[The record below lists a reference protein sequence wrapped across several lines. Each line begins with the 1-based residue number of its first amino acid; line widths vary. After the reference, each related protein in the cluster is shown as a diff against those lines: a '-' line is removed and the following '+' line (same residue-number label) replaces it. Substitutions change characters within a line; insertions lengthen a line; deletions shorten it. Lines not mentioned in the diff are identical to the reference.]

1 MDSYGMSQ
9 PDESMDT
16 QSGCAEMEG
25 GEDGGE
31 GIESLTFAGEQ
42 VPFDE
47 Q

>member
-16 QSGCAEMEG
+16 QSGGAEMEG
-25 GEDGGE
+25 GEDGNE
-31 GIESLTFAGEQ
+31 LTFAGEQ

>member
-25 GEDGGE
+25 EDGGE
-31 GIESLTFAGEQ
+31 GNESLTFAGEQ